1 MLATTQRMTTTSPR
15 SARSRF
21 FACSRAQ
28 RRAPRLRNARPAKRV
43 AGQKTASRIFF
54 RTAPKTRQENVTQ
67 TLGTHQENWFCG
79 YDFALGY
86 TVAPNSVGGLSH
98 EAIEIFTRLDTNGDG
113 FINILD
119 EVQEGRGI
127 LGMPDDQ
134 RFRVSENH
142 KDLIRLIEEFGFTS
156 SNIGFVLDH
165 LSSPN
170 YIPDDSMVSHASAGS
185 VIVVTATGAYVLQQG
200 MKLVRGGR
208 LGSADVR
215 DLNSAIAGKLER
227 AGWTIVRGGGR
238 DKEAYLPGAGPGTK
252 GGNYS
257 DIMATK
263 NGQVL
268 HVNTIS
274 TRADGVT
281 PTKGEARAATMIR
294 IKLGPNERLILI
306 PKGTKQIR

>member
-1 MLATTQRMTTTSPR
+1 MGVFTPWPDYDDYWIGLPD
-15 SARSRF
+15 
-21 FACSRAQ
+21 
-28 RRAPRLRNARPAKRV
+28 V
-43 AGQKTASRIFF
+43 GGQVSHK
-54 RTAPKTRQENVTQ
+54 PPGEPP
-67 TLGTHQENWFCG
+67 
-79 YDFALGY
+79 YY
-86 TVAPNSVGGLSH
+86 TGNSSAPNSVGGLSH

-238 DKEAYLPGAGPGTK
+238 DKEGHIQG
-252 GGNYS
+252 S
-257 DIMATK
+257 
-263 NGQVL
+263 
-268 HVNTIS
+268 
-274 TRADGVT
+274 
-281 PTKGEARAATMIR
+281 IR
-294 IKLGPNERLILI
+294 IKF
-306 PKGTKQIR
+306 